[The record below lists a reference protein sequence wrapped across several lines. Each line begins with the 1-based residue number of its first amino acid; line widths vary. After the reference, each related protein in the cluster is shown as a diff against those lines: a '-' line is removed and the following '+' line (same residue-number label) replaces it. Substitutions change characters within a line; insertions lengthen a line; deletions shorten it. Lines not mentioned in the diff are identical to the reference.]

1 MLNIIV
7 KKDRHF
13 GSTSY
18 APGCKISGADQGT
31 FGTNENFGVKTG
43 NVANFFRWASTKAQ
57 TCLRSSVLRDASHA
71 WISVSNFQELLS
83 LVKLIKRPR
92 YSRLTYGQAI
102 RRSALRAI
110 SMAHLG
116 HRIY

>member
-43 NVANFFRWASTKAQ
+43 NVANFFSMGFNK
-57 TCLRSSVLRDASHA
+57 
-71 WISVSNFQELLS
+71 
-83 LVKLIKRPR
+83 
-92 YSRLTYGQAI
+92 
-102 RRSALRAI
+102 SANIAY
-110 SMAHLG
+110 AHLC
-116 HRIY
+116 